1 MENNKLTK
9 LINIL
14 KAMQSALLA
23 YSGGVDST
31 FLLKAIR
38 MAGIKSLAVTAS
50 SEIIPLPEVLAAQEI
65 AKGLG
70 VRHKVLEIGAFTED
84 FLSNTP
90 ERCFFC
96 KSELFNNLTD
106 IALSEGLR
114 FVLDGSNTDDLMDC
128 RPGQK
133 AVSKYH
139 VRSPL
144 VEAGFSKSEIREFSR
159 QLGLPTWNK
168 PSSPCLATRIPY
180 GRRIT
185 SETLKRIERSED
197 FLRSLGFHQIRV
209 RDHGYV
215 ARIEIGED
223 EIDLILKP
231 ERRKSI
237 SETLRSLGY
246 KYISLDLEGYKSG
259 SMNRILDNK
268 CSLWNT
274 RNT

>member
-14 KAMQSALLA
+14 KVMQSALLA

-50 SEIIPLPEVLAAQEI
+50 SEIFPLPEVLAAQEI

-70 VRHKVLEIGAFTED
+70 IRHKVLEIGPFTED

-96 KSELFNNLTD
+96 KSKLFNNLTD

-159 QLGLPTWNK
+159 QLGLPTWNR

-259 SMNRILDNK
+259 SMNRILDDK
-268 CSLWNT
+268 RSLWNT

>member
-1 MENNKLTK
+1 VENNKLTK

-14 KAMQSALLA
+14 KVMQSALLA

-50 SEIIPLPEVLAAQEI
+50 SEIIPFPEVLAAKEI

-70 VRHKVLEIGAFTED
+70 IRHKVLEIGPFTED

-96 KSELFNNLTD
+96 KIELFNNLTD

-114 FVLDGSNTDDLMDC
+114 FVLDGSNRDDLMDC

-159 QLGLPTWNK
+159 QLGLPTWNR

-259 SMNRILDNK
+259 SMNRILDDK
-268 CSLWNT
+268 RSLWNT

>member
-9 LINIL
+9 VIDIL

-50 SEIIPLPEVLAAQEI
+50 SEIIPFPEVSAAQEI

-70 VRHKVLEIGAFTED
+70 VRHKVLERGAFTED

-114 FVLDGSNTDDLMDC
+114 FVLDGSNRDDLMDC

-168 PSSPCLATRIPY
+168 PSSSCLATRIPY

-197 FLRSLGFHQIRV
+197 FIRSLGFHQIRV

-223 EIDLILKP
+223 EIALILKP

-259 SMNRILDNK
+259 SMNRILDD
-268 CSLWNT
+268 
-274 RNT
+274 